1 MRMIEGAIPLAGSL
15 LVFSPAFFSR
25 VEETPVRSC
34 RKPGHI
40 IQRNDMEKQTY
51 ESPEIEVLEVCVE
64 RGFAVSEV
72 DGEIEGF
79 DREEWS

>member
-1 MRMIEGAIPLAGSL
+1 
-15 LVFSPAFFSR
+15 
-25 VEETPVRSC
+25 
-34 RKPGHI
+34 
-40 IQRNDMEKQTY
+40 MEKQTY

-72 DGEIEGF
+72 DGEIVGF

>member
-1 MRMIEGAIPLAGSL
+1 MCRVFRASVRYVQVSLDVIESN
-15 LVFSPAFFSR
+15 S
-25 VEETPVRSC
+25 
-34 RKPGHI
+34 
-40 IQRNDMEKQTY
+40 MEKQTY

>member
-1 MRMIEGAIPLAGSL
+1 MIEGAIPLAGSL
-15 LVFSPAFFSR
+15 LVFFSCLLFPR
-25 VEETPVRSC
+25 GRDSGTIVQET
-34 RKPGHI
+34 GHI